1 MVAGGTAML
10 PGHHPSRRDQ
20 REGRD
25 DLRLDGIVSHLRAP
39 FRPARPAG
47 RRTPR
52 LDV

>member
-25 DLRLDGIVSHLRAP
+25 DLRLDGIVSHYELRSVPRGQRGDAP
-39 FRPARPAG
+39 RG
-47 RRTPR
+47 
-52 LDV
+52 LM